1 MYFPWKWISNTI
13 SGSTTSGASLSAA
26 YGSSTTPT
34 ISNPDSP
41 GGSASGAPNNDHNYT
56 LSPGTSSTA
65 SSAASTPVNNAN
77 RSSRDS
83 NTNLNNIDIAQ
94 LNNHIGMLILG
105 WIWN

>member
-1 MYFPWKWISNTI
+1 MYFPWKWILNSI
-13 SGSTTSGASLSAA
+13 SGSTTSGTSLSAA

-105 WIWN
+105 WI